1 MSAKDMIRTWS
12 DCIKERLLPGMSAH
26 QLPAVAAV
34 SLAMALARHCASGV
48 IAGHLISERDSKVA
62 SRRRR
67 AERLIANSR
76 CDAEQW
82 SAVLCR
88 QVTANFSGLPLVI
101 MVDETPGP
109 GNLLCL
115 KVTLG
120 YHHRTLPLAW
130 CCYRSGALPEP
141 MPHLIERL
149 LRQVVAAIDVTQ
161 HPTITLL
168 ADRGLAWPSLLD
180 LCVELGL
187 SYVLRV
193 QGATHVCTSDG
204 QEHRADHWTQRKG
217 QRFAAAVKVFKKA
230 GWRQTHLLATW
241 PHQCK
246 EPWLLISDRAT
257 LDAAVSRYCKRMWC
271 EQSFRDD
278 KSGVWQWQKS
288 RVRDPQ
294 RAARL
299 LLLLALASVLAVMLA
314 AQTIKQGLRKSIDPH
329 RRRRLS
335 YLRLGLRRLQEI
347 LLQDQPLQLP
357 TRLYPP

>member
-1 MSAKDMIRTWS
+1 MSAKDMVRTWN
-12 DCIKERLLPGMSAH
+12 DCVKECLLPGLSGH
-26 QLPAVAAV
+26 QLPALAAV
-34 SLAMALARHCASGV
+34 SLAMALGNHCASGAV
-48 IAGHLISERDSKVA
+48 AAHLISERDCTLA

-67 AERLIANSR
+67 TERLIANEHCDVDR
-76 CDAEQW
+76 CC
-82 SAVLCR
+82 AVLCR
-88 QVTANFSGLPLVI
+88 QIAANFIGLPLVI

-109 GNLLCL
+109 GDLRCL

-130 CCYRSGALPEP
+130 CCYRNGQLPQT
-141 MPHLIERL
+141 MPRLLEGL
-149 LRQVVAAIDVTQ
+149 LRQVMAAIDVTQ
-161 HPTITLL
+161 HSSITLL

-193 QGATHVCTSDG
+193 QGATRVQSSDG
-204 QEHRADHWTQRKG
+204 QEQRADHWAKRHG
-217 QRFAAAVKVFKKA
+217 QRFSGAVKVFKKA
-230 GWRQTHLLATW
+230 GWRQTHLLASW
-241 PHQCK
+241 PEPCK
-246 EPWLLISDRAT
+246 EPWLLISDHAT
-257 LDAAVSRYCKRMWC
+257 LDAAVARYCKRMWC
-271 EQSFRDD
+271 EESFRDD

-299 LLLLALASVLAVMLA
+299 LLLMALATVLAVMLG

-329 RRRRLS
+329 RCRRLS
-335 YLRLGLRRLQEI
+335 YVTLGLRRLQEI

-357 TRLYPP
+357 ARLYPP